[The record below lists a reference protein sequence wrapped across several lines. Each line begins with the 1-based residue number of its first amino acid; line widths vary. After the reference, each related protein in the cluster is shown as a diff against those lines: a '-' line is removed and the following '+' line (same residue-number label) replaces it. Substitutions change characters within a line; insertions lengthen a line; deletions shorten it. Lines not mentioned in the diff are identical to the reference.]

1 MIYNPETPID
11 QIKPYKG
18 NPRSITAEATSA
30 VAASIQEFGFLNPI
44 VIDQD
49 GVILAGHNRLRAA
62 KSLGMKTVPT
72 LQTTISE
79 LKAKG
84 YRIASNKTGELSQW
98 DRDLLDAEIVDIM
111 RDAAGLLDA
120 MALSDWEIKR
130 VQAQAERAA
139 GEISTISKATTP
151 AAEPIPMRPIDG
163 VPQILR
169 SVLILDK
176 PADTQRLLDMIGV
189 ERPEQIPATM
199 RAAEAFRDV

>member
-44 VIDQD
+44 VIDQN
-49 GVILAGHNRLRAA
+49 GVILAGHNRLKAA
-62 KSLGMKTVPT
+62 KSLGLKTVPT

-79 LKAKG
+79 LKARG

-98 DRDLLDAEIVDIM
+98 DRDLLDAEIGDIM

-139 GEISTISKATTP
+139 SEISTLKSKPT
-151 AAEPIPMRPIDG
+151 AAEPVPRRPIDG

-176 PADTQRLLDMIGV
+176 PADMQRLLDLIGV

-199 RAAEAFRDV
+199 HAAEVFRDV